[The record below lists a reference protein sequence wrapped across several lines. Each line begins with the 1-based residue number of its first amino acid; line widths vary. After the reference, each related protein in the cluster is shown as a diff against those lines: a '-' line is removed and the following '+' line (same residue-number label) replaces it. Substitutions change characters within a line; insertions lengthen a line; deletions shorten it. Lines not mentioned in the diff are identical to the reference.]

1 MAQVTQLDYG
11 LQNNG
16 INGWR
21 VQIDLLISIIL
32 KDLKRC
38 PNTVIRHIGN
48 DMTEREKSIVFI
60 TDLIESKVR
69 KEREIEYYEE
79 KLKDI
84 EKKLFFLK
92 KEQNV
97 TETILDIIQNEK
109 VLEFKQVM
117 LELKGQTDEWKYSW

>member
-1 MAQVTQLDYG
+1 
-11 LQNNG
+11 
-16 INGWR
+16 
-21 VQIDLLISIIL
+21 
-32 KDLKRC
+32 
-38 PNTVIRHIGN
+38 
-48 DMTEREKSIVFI
+48 MTEREKSIVFI

-79 KLKDI
+79 KIKEI

-109 VLEFKQVM
+109 VLEFDQVM
-117 LELKGQTDEWKYSW
+117 IKLKGNTDE

>member
-1 MAQVTQLDYG
+1 
-11 LQNNG
+11 
-16 INGWR
+16 
-21 VQIDLLISIIL
+21 
-32 KDLKRC
+32 
-38 PNTVIRHIGN
+38 
-48 DMTEREKSIVFI
+48 MTDREKSIVFI

-117 LELKGQTDEWKYSW
+117 LEIKGIADE

>member
-1 MAQVTQLDYG
+1 
-11 LQNNG
+11 
-16 INGWR
+16 
-21 VQIDLLISIIL
+21 
-32 KDLKRC
+32 
-38 PNTVIRHIGN
+38 
-48 DMTEREKSIVFI
+48 MTEREKSIVFI

-79 KLKDI
+79 KLKEI

-117 LELKGQTDEWKYSW
+117 LELKGISDE

>member
-1 MAQVTQLDYG
+1 
-11 LQNNG
+11 
-16 INGWR
+16 
-21 VQIDLLISIIL
+21 
-32 KDLKRC
+32 
-38 PNTVIRHIGN
+38 
-48 DMTEREKSIVFI
+48 MTEREKSIIFI

-79 KLKDI
+79 KLKEI

-117 LELKGQTDEWKYSW
+117 LELKGQTEE

>member
-1 MAQVTQLDYG
+1 
-11 LQNNG
+11 
-16 INGWR
+16 
-21 VQIDLLISIIL
+21 
-32 KDLKRC
+32 
-38 PNTVIRHIGN
+38 
-48 DMTEREKSIVFI
+48 MTEREKSIVFI

-69 KEREIEYYEE
+69 KDREIEYYEE
-79 KLKDI
+79 KLKEI

-117 LELKGQTDEWKYSW
+117 LELKGQTEE

>member
-1 MAQVTQLDYG
+1 MTDRDY
-11 LQNNG
+11 
-16 INGWR
+16 
-21 VQIDLLISIIL
+21 
-32 KDLKRC
+32 
-38 PNTVIRHIGN
+38 
-48 DMTEREKSIVFI
+48 SIVFI

-79 KLKDI
+79 KLKEI

-117 LELKGQTDEWKYSW
+117 LELKGQTEEWKYSW

>member
-1 MAQVTQLDYG
+1 
-11 LQNNG
+11 
-16 INGWR
+16 
-21 VQIDLLISIIL
+21 
-32 KDLKRC
+32 
-38 PNTVIRHIGN
+38 
-48 DMTEREKSIVFI
+48 MTEREKSIVFI

-79 KLKDI
+79 KLKEI

-117 LELKGQTDEWKYSW
+117 LELKGQSDE

>member
-1 MAQVTQLDYG
+1 
-11 LQNNG
+11 
-16 INGWR
+16 
-21 VQIDLLISIIL
+21 
-32 KDLKRC
+32 
-38 PNTVIRHIGN
+38 
-48 DMTEREKSIVFI
+48 MTDRDKSIVFI

-79 KLKDI
+79 KLKEI

-117 LELKGQTDEWKYSW
+117 LELKGQTDE

>member
-1 MAQVTQLDYG
+1 
-11 LQNNG
+11 
-16 INGWR
+16 
-21 VQIDLLISIIL
+21 
-32 KDLKRC
+32 
-38 PNTVIRHIGN
+38 
-48 DMTEREKSIVFI
+48 MTEREKSIVFI

-117 LELKGQTDEWKYSW
+117 LEIKGIADE

>member
-1 MAQVTQLDYG
+1 
-11 LQNNG
+11 
-16 INGWR
+16 
-21 VQIDLLISIIL
+21 
-32 KDLKRC
+32 
-38 PNTVIRHIGN
+38 
-48 DMTEREKSIVFI
+48 MTEKEKSIVFI
-60 TDLIESKVR
+60 TDLIESKLK

-117 LELKGQTDEWKYSW
+117 LELKGISDE

>member
-1 MAQVTQLDYG
+1 
-11 LQNNG
+11 
-16 INGWR
+16 
-21 VQIDLLISIIL
+21 
-32 KDLKRC
+32 
-38 PNTVIRHIGN
+38 
-48 DMTEREKSIVFI
+48 MTEREKSIVFI

-79 KLKDI
+79 KLKEI

-117 LELKGQTDEWKYSW
+117 LELKGQTEEWK

>member
-1 MAQVTQLDYG
+1 
-11 LQNNG
+11 
-16 INGWR
+16 
-21 VQIDLLISIIL
+21 
-32 KDLKRC
+32 
-38 PNTVIRHIGN
+38 
-48 DMTEREKSIVFI
+48 MTEREKSIVFI

-79 KLKDI
+79 KLKEI

-109 VLEFKQVM
+109 VLEFDQVM
-117 LELKGQTDEWKYSW
+117 IKLKGNTDE

>member
-1 MAQVTQLDYG
+1 MPD
-11 LQNNG
+11 
-16 INGWR
+16 R
-21 VQIDLLISIIL
+21 D
-32 KDLKRC
+32 
-38 PNTVIRHIGN
+38 
-48 DMTEREKSIVFI
+48 KSIVFI

-79 KLKDI
+79 KLKEI

-117 LELKGQTDEWKYSW
+117 LELKGQSEE

>member
-1 MAQVTQLDYG
+1 
-11 LQNNG
+11 
-16 INGWR
+16 
-21 VQIDLLISIIL
+21 
-32 KDLKRC
+32 
-38 PNTVIRHIGN
+38 
-48 DMTEREKSIVFI
+48 MTEREKSIVFI

-69 KEREIEYYEE
+69 KEREIQYYED
-79 KLKDI
+79 KLKEI

-117 LELKGQTDEWKYSW
+117 LELKGQTEE

>member
-1 MAQVTQLDYG
+1 
-11 LQNNG
+11 
-16 INGWR
+16 
-21 VQIDLLISIIL
+21 
-32 KDLKRC
+32 
-38 PNTVIRHIGN
+38 
-48 DMTEREKSIVFI
+48 MTDREKSIIFI
-60 TDLIESKVR
+60 TDLIESKLR

-79 KLKDI
+79 KLKEI

-117 LELKGQTDEWKYSW
+117 LELKGQTEE

>member
-1 MAQVTQLDYG
+1 
-11 LQNNG
+11 
-16 INGWR
+16 
-21 VQIDLLISIIL
+21 
-32 KDLKRC
+32 
-38 PNTVIRHIGN
+38 
-48 DMTEREKSIVFI
+48 MTEREKSIVFI

-117 LELKGQTDEWKYSW
+117 LELKGQSEE

>member
-1 MAQVTQLDYG
+1 
-11 LQNNG
+11 
-16 INGWR
+16 
-21 VQIDLLISIIL
+21 
-32 KDLKRC
+32 
-38 PNTVIRHIGN
+38 
-48 DMTEREKSIVFI
+48 MTEREKSIVFI

-69 KEREIEYYEE
+69 KEREIEYYED
-79 KLKDI
+79 KLKEI

-117 LELKGQTDEWKYSW
+117 LELKGHTDE

>member
-1 MAQVTQLDYG
+1 
-11 LQNNG
+11 
-16 INGWR
+16 
-21 VQIDLLISIIL
+21 
-32 KDLKRC
+32 
-38 PNTVIRHIGN
+38 
-48 DMTEREKSIVFI
+48 MTEREKSIVFI

-79 KLKDI
+79 KLKEI

-92 KEQNV
+92 KEQSV

-117 LELKGQTDEWKYSW
+117 LELKGQSEE

>member
-1 MAQVTQLDYG
+1 
-11 LQNNG
+11 
-16 INGWR
+16 
-21 VQIDLLISIIL
+21 
-32 KDLKRC
+32 
-38 PNTVIRHIGN
+38 
-48 DMTEREKSIVFI
+48 MTEKEKSIVFI

-79 KLKDI
+79 KLKEI

-117 LELKGQTDEWKYSW
+117 LELKGQTEEWK

>member
-1 MAQVTQLDYG
+1 
-11 LQNNG
+11 
-16 INGWR
+16 
-21 VQIDLLISIIL
+21 
-32 KDLKRC
+32 
-38 PNTVIRHIGN
+38 
-48 DMTEREKSIVFI
+48 MTEREKSIVFI

-79 KLKDI
+79 KLKEI
-84 EKKLFFLK
+84 EQKLFFLK

-117 LELKGQTDEWKYSW
+117 LELKGQSEE

>member
-1 MAQVTQLDYG
+1 
-11 LQNNG
+11 
-16 INGWR
+16 
-21 VQIDLLISIIL
+21 
-32 KDLKRC
+32 
-38 PNTVIRHIGN
+38 
-48 DMTEREKSIVFI
+48 MTEREKSIIFI

-79 KLKDI
+79 KLKEI

-117 LELKGQTDEWKYSW
+117 LELKGQTEEWK

>member
-1 MAQVTQLDYG
+1 
-11 LQNNG
+11 
-16 INGWR
+16 
-21 VQIDLLISIIL
+21 
-32 KDLKRC
+32 
-38 PNTVIRHIGN
+38 
-48 DMTEREKSIVFI
+48 MTDREKSIVFI
-60 TDLIESKVR
+60 TDLIESKLK

-79 KLKDI
+79 KLKEI

-117 LELKGQTDEWKYSW
+117 LEIKGIADE

>member
-1 MAQVTQLDYG
+1 
-11 LQNNG
+11 
-16 INGWR
+16 
-21 VQIDLLISIIL
+21 
-32 KDLKRC
+32 
-38 PNTVIRHIGN
+38 
-48 DMTEREKSIVFI
+48 MTEREKSIVFI

-69 KEREIEYYEE
+69 KEREIEYYGR
-79 KLKDI
+79 KLKEI

-117 LELKGQTDEWKYSW
+117 LELKGQSEE

>member
-1 MAQVTQLDYG
+1 
-11 LQNNG
+11 
-16 INGWR
+16 
-21 VQIDLLISIIL
+21 
-32 KDLKRC
+32 
-38 PNTVIRHIGN
+38 
-48 DMTEREKSIVFI
+48 MTEREKSIVFI

-79 KLKDI
+79 KLKEI
-84 EKKLFFLK
+84 EKNLFFLN

-117 LELKGQTDEWKYSW
+117 LELKGQSEE

>member
-1 MAQVTQLDYG
+1 
-11 LQNNG
+11 
-16 INGWR
+16 
-21 VQIDLLISIIL
+21 
-32 KDLKRC
+32 
-38 PNTVIRHIGN
+38 
-48 DMTEREKSIVFI
+48 MTESEKSIVFI

-79 KLKDI
+79 KLKEI

-117 LELKGQTDEWKYSW
+117 LELKGQTEE

>member
-1 MAQVTQLDYG
+1 
-11 LQNNG
+11 
-16 INGWR
+16 
-21 VQIDLLISIIL
+21 
-32 KDLKRC
+32 
-38 PNTVIRHIGN
+38 
-48 DMTEREKSIVFI
+48 MTEREKSIVFK

-79 KLKDI
+79 KLKEI

-117 LELKGQTDEWKYSW
+117 LELKGQSEE

>member
-1 MAQVTQLDYG
+1 
-11 LQNNG
+11 
-16 INGWR
+16 
-21 VQIDLLISIIL
+21 
-32 KDLKRC
+32 
-38 PNTVIRHIGN
+38 
-48 DMTEREKSIVFI
+48 MTEREKSIVFI

-79 KLKDI
+79 KLKEI

-92 KEQNV
+92 KEQNI

-117 LELKGQTDEWKYSW
+117 LELKGQTEE

>member
-1 MAQVTQLDYG
+1 
-11 LQNNG
+11 
-16 INGWR
+16 
-21 VQIDLLISIIL
+21 
-32 KDLKRC
+32 
-38 PNTVIRHIGN
+38 
-48 DMTEREKSIVFI
+48 MTDREKSIIFI
-60 TDLIESKVR
+60 TDLIESKLR

-79 KLKDI
+79 KLKEI

-117 LELKGQTDEWKYSW
+117 LELKGQSEE